1 MSKQSVSELPI
12 ACVTGATGLIGRYIV
27 PLLLQQG
34 YAVRILSRKPSSS
47 VQASVTHFIGDLGD
61 LSSIHP
67 FIQGATLLFHC
78 AGEVHDP
85 QKMWQVNV
93 QGTENLLKAARESS
107 IRYFCHISSAGVIGN
122 AAATLISEETEPSPR
137 TLYESSK
144 WASEQLVMQGLG
156 ENISVVVLRPTVVV
170 DETRPGPVYLA
181 MQDGLLARLKRWI
194 KGGECAYM
202 VHAEDVARA
211 AFFFKDTRFDTPAC
225 FFVSCDA
232 DPWNTVA
239 GIRAMY
245 NALKCGITPQLSNCP
260 AHLPVYVPHLLRQLA
275 NRPGL
280 RGDQRFSSQ
289 KLLAQGF
296 MYHCN
301 VKSIV
306 QRCIHLRE
314 SDSAISEILV

>member
-1 MSKQSVSELPI
+1 MSKQLVSELPI

-47 VQASVTHFIGDLGD
+47 VQASVTHYTGDLCD
-61 LSSIHP
+61 LSLLHS
-67 FIQGATLLFHC
+67 FLQDATLLFHC
-78 AGEVHDP
+78 AGEVNDP

-93 QGTENLLKAARESS
+93 QGTENLLKAARDSS
-107 IRYFCHISSAGVIGN
+107 IRYFCHISSAGVIGK
-122 AAATLISEETEPSPR
+122 TLSTIITEQTEPSPR
-137 TLYESSK
+137 TPYETSK
-144 WASEQLVMQGLG
+144 WESEQLVMQGLG
-156 ENISVVVLRPTVVV
+156 ENISVVILRPTVVV

-181 MQDGLLARLKRWI
+181 MQDGLLACLKRWI
-194 KGGECAYM
+194 KGGEGAYM

-211 AFFFKDTRFDTPAC
+211 ALFFKDTRFDTPAC

-239 GIRAMY
+239 GIRTMY
-245 NALKCGITPQLSNCP
+245 SALERGITPQLSDRP
-260 AHLPVYVPHLLRQLA
+260 AHLPVHAPHLLRRLTH
-275 NRPGL
+275 PSGL

-289 KLLAQGF
+289 KLLDQGF

-301 VKSIV
+301 VKTIV
-306 QRCIHLRE
+306 QRCIHGGE
-314 SDSAISEILV
+314 SDRAISEILV